1 MLRDSVKREIR
12 QGWDESCTTL
22 TCSEYL
28 DRALAQFPKKAVA
41 LFDSYKR
48 PAREHQMVI
57 TIANNIIGKRNQ
69 QRLCQEFFH

>member
-1 MLRDSVKREIR
+1 
-12 QGWDESCTTL
+12 L

-41 LFDSYKR
+41 LFDSNER

-57 TIANNIIGKRNQ
+57 TITNDIIGKENQ
-69 QRLCQEFFH
+69 QRLCQEVSH